1 MPLLEALGLELTQAM
16 REQAAAAAK
25 KEGPSSKGRPRAK
38 SASAGPG
45 TEGATP
51 GVDQARFE
59 ARWSASGPRIEA
71 LRARIKTLGTVLDGP
86 LQQAIKSFQAADAAL
101 VQAVTGGDPVAALA
115 AMPAVE
121 TAVKAYDAAFP
132 AENKTAKAAYL
143 KLAAAEKAET
153 EKMDRAVAAN
163 NFGSPPIAAYDEP
176 VRRFTANRA
185 AEHLALG
192 DGNYL
197 AAHSSARLTVA
208 ARLLMKGALAKTH
221 TDLKAQLAASAKTV
235 ALASG
240 GALPGAAGKAL
251 VAAQGA
257 AASALARIDSD
268 LEIAAA
274 YAAAAALE
282 QALQAARQDVAKN
295 ILAGSSG
302 KGGAKASR
310 EKALAYLKQDPDALK
325 WLQAEPGG
333 KAALDAM
340 VGDLGGAAKSKDDK
354 AFVRAAIE
362 ARFGP
367 KLGDTDLTT
376 KYLPRLYKS
385 LGMVPES
392 HTKNNPKLSEINRTR
407 VKLMPSGDYDF
418 DEDTKKGVIN
428 LVTPKTGTVDW
439 LQSKVMAMGADKIV
453 GHLGG
458 KNISTFDALTLHEV
472 GHAVDEEKGFMNGK
486 VGNVTY
492 GGWQSHSLGDVVAA
506 VGSGKGFFKDFAT
519 LPRAFLE
526 AYLKAVLEK
535 KKPAD
540 EAGVTGALKAG
551 DKPDWKA
558 LAKHPAVECAEHIRL
573 KNSDS
578 GLWDRGNGGAAK
590 YAIGSSVFQEAYEDQ
605 WVSYALAARGQILC
619 DYQFRSSAEWFA
631 EPYAA
636 FFLGKL
642 KPAHPLYAMLKND
655 QDAGKAAERA
665 AR

>member
-1 MPLLEALGLELTQAM
+1 MSLLEALGLQLTPAM
-16 REQAAAAAK
+16 RVGVAAAK
-25 KEGPSSKGRPRAK
+25 DEPPSGEGRPRSK
-38 SASAGPG
+38 SESDGPG
-45 TEGATP
+45 LKGATP

-59 ARWSASGPRIEA
+59 ARWSASGPGIEVV
-71 LRARIKTLGTVLDGP
+71 RAAIKTLGTVLDGP
-86 LQQAIKSFQAADAAL
+86 LLQAIKSFEAADAVL
-101 VQAVTGGDPVAALA
+101 VAAVAGGDPVAALA
-115 AMPAVE
+115 AMPALE
-121 TAVKAYDAAFP
+121 AAVKAYDAAFP
-132 AENKTAKAAYL
+132 AENATAQAAYL
-143 KLAAAEKAET
+143 KLATEQKAET

-163 NFGSPPIAAYDEP
+163 AFGSPPIAAFDDP
-176 VRRFTANRA
+176 VGRFTRNRA
-185 AEHLALG
+185 AEQQAVH

-208 ARLLMKGALAKTH
+208 ARMLMKGALART
-221 TDLKAQLAASAKTV
+221 TTELKAQVAASATTV

-251 VAAQGA
+251 TTAHGA
-257 AASALARIDSD
+257 AAAAVARIDSH

-274 YAAAAALE
+274 YAAVDALT

-295 ILAGSSG
+295 ILAGGAG

-310 EKALAYLKQDPDALK
+310 EKALAYLKQDPEALK

-340 VGDLGGAAKSKDDK
+340 VGDLGGAAKSKEDK

-367 KLGDTDLTT
+367 KLGDTDLTA

-392 HTKNNPKLSEINRTR
+392 HTKNNPKLTEINRTR
-407 VKLMPSGDYDF
+407 VKLMPSGDYSF
-418 DEDTKKGVIN
+418 DEATKKGVIN
-428 LVTPKTGTVDW
+428 LATPKTGSVDW
-439 LQSKVMAMGADKIV
+439 LQSKVMALGADKIV

-472 GHAVDEEKGFMNGK
+472 GHAVDEEKGFMDGK
-486 VGNVTY
+486 AGNVTY
-492 GGWQSHSLGDVVAA
+492 GGWQAHSIEEVAAA
-506 VGSGKGFFKDFAT
+506 VGTGKGFFKDFAT
-519 LPRAFLE
+519 LPRAFLD

-540 EAGVTGALKAG
+540 ESGVTGELKPG

-558 LAKHPAVECAEHIRL
+558 LARHPAVECAEHIRL

-578 GLWDRGNGGAAK
+578 GLWDRGDGGAAK
-590 YAIGSSVFQEAYEDQ
+590 YAIGSSVYQEAYEGQ

-619 DYQFRSSAEWFA
+619 NYQFRSAAEWFA

-642 KPAHPLYAMLKND
+642 KPSHPMHAMLKSD